1 MHLQVYGKKNTGEIW
16 IEDQRP
22 DGSVVMLVCT
32 EEGTRTGRRSVPAD
46 GRSVPDGGSYGV
58 VTASTTDGGA
68 YPMLREQGHV
78 HRKLP
83 PVHVDTTP
91 LPAGVLRFRLARFV
105 QRAIEAM
112 ESGQREVMMDESS
125 ARDWGYV
132 GPLPPAPSGE
142 DTTVGEDR
150 VSNAVA
156 SPPKSSPA

>member
-16 IEDQRP
+16 VEDQRP

-32 EEGTRTGRRSVPAD
+32 EEGTRTS
-46 GRSVPDGGSYGV
+46 RSVPDRGSYGV

-91 LPAGVLRFRLARFV
+91 LPAGVLRFQLARFV
-105 QRAIEAM
+105 QRAIVAM
-112 ESGQREVMMDESS
+112 ESGQREVVMDESS
-125 ARDWGYV
+125 APDWGYV
-132 GPLPPAPSGE
+132 GPLPAAPAGQ
-142 DTTVGEDR
+142 DTTVAEDG
-150 VSNAVA
+150 VSEELA
-156 SPPKSSPA
+156 SPARRSRRSS

>member
-1 MHLQVYGKKNTGEIW
+1 MPLQVYGKKNTGEIW

-32 EEGTRTGRRSVPAD
+32 EEGTRTGH
-46 GRSVPDGGSYGV
+46 SVPDGGPYGV

-68 YPMLREQGHV
+68 YPMLREQGLV

-91 LPAGVLRFRLARFV
+91 LPAGVLRFQVGRFV

-112 ESGQREVMMDESS
+112 ESGQREVTIDESN
-125 ARDWGYV
+125 ARDWGYI
-132 GPLPPAPSGE
+132 GPISTAAPADRGEARDKGPRSNVATAGPAP
-142 DTTVGEDR
+142 
-150 VSNAVA
+150 A
-156 SPPKSSPA
+156 